1 MGQTRGDTPVRSN
14 TMSTD
19 FDIRS
24 EAKGGHWI
32 AWIVRAGEDSPD
44 GSVVIVG
51 QTQEEAES
59 HARQW
64 AEQRSAG

>member
-1 MGQTRGDTPVRSN
+1 MSE
-14 TMSTD
+14 TMSTE
-19 FDIRS
+19 FDVRS
-24 EAKGGHWI
+24 EAKGAHWI

-64 AEQRSAG
+64 AAQQSAS